1 MDAPV
6 PSPTK
11 DQTAVNGDVAVTTTE
26 AVITTATATSTA
38 AAGAVTTDCVMSN
51 MGSGTKGGV
60 VPSQNGSIAHTH
72 KPPSLT
78 QSQKPPSLLQ
88 GQKPPSLSQGQ
99 KPPSVPGSFTQGQ
112 QPSQPFQPTLPT
124 LPQLPEPLIPMSH
137 PIDTKQEIVENYL
150 NSLPPPATN
159 GINLSNGSRMPI
171 DISSSLAEGEP
182 SLNQLM
188 NGHGNGRYRGVSVD
202 RYREYQPPGYYEEN
216 YYKRDPYD
224 SSGDDRM
231 TSYGKYD
238 SLPGRYKTGGA
249 GGGYHNNDPYHELD
263 EPLSGGEERMLP
275 RLERQWSHPNL
286 RPRPSNQRKLP
297 KTPKQPPGIVI
308 PSTPSRQ
315 DEYFSDWIENE
326 RMRRTPMLERLPGQ
340 RSFESDNYS
349 PVGRA
354 GEHQSFSPPRSETR
368 QGQARRTPVPDRPG
382 RYHGAGAGT
391 GTGRMLP
398 KPPPGGSHLVLAG
411 RDKQQARVSRERKLP
426 KPSSL
431 EIRNPGRDAPSRST
445 SINFPRIDSSPTRM
459 SNFIDGTSIIP
470 SLPPSRTVGYPRRNL
485 PTID

>member
-1 MDAPV
+1 
-6 PSPTK
+6 
-11 DQTAVNGDVAVTTTE
+11 
-26 AVITTATATSTA
+26 
-38 AAGAVTTDCVMSN
+38 
-51 MGSGTKGGV
+51 
-60 VPSQNGSIAHTH
+60 
-72 KPPSLT
+72 
-78 QSQKPPSLLQ
+78 
-88 GQKPPSLSQGQ
+88 
-99 KPPSVPGSFTQGQ
+99 
-112 QPSQPFQPTLPT
+112 
-124 LPQLPEPLIPMSH
+124 
-137 PIDTKQEIVENYL
+137 
-150 NSLPPPATN
+150 
-159 GINLSNGSRMPI
+159 
-171 DISSSLAEGEP
+171 
-182 SLNQLM
+182 
-188 NGHGNGRYRGVSVD
+188 
-202 RYREYQPPGYYEEN
+202 
-216 YYKRDPYD
+216 
-224 SSGDDRM
+224 M

-238 SLPGRYKTGGA
+238 SLPGRYKN
-249 GGGYHNNDPYHELD
+249 GGGPYNKGDMYD
-263 EPLSGGEERMLP
+263 EFDDGPLSGGEERLLP
-275 RLERQWSHPNL
+275 KLERQWSHPNL
-286 RPRPSNQRKLP
+286 RPRPSNQGRKLP
-297 KTPKQPPGIVI
+297 KTPKQPPGIVM

-368 QGQARRTPVPDRPG
+368 QGGARRTPVPERPG

-431 EIRNPGRDAPSRST
+431 EIRNPGRDVPSRST